1 MRKFIIT
8 RDINDHLKAGD
19 IISRKFLCWMQD
31 YSSGDQW
38 INCAVLG
45 VGFFKI
51 GIHDVK
57 EVL

>member
-8 RDINDHLKAGD
+8 RNINEHLKIGD
-19 IISRKFLCWMQD
+19 TVSRNQLCWMQD
-31 YSSGDQW
+31 YSSGKQW

-45 VGFFKI
+45 VGFYKI
-51 GIHDVK
+51 ALNDVK

>member
-19 IISRKFLCWMQD
+19 IVSRNNLCWMQNWD
-31 YSSGDQW
+31 TGVQW
-38 INCAVLG
+38 INCVVQGA
-45 VGFFKI
+45 GFFKLDI
-51 GIHDVK
+51 DDVK